1 MKASF
6 RISGQIVDVVT
17 EEIFPG
23 EIVIENGLIHSIEK
37 KDVSEQQYILPGLID
52 AHIHIES
59 SMLVPSEFAKVAV
72 IHGTTA
78 TVSDP
83 HEIANVLGIKGID
96 YMIKNSQT
104 VPFKFNFGAP
114 SCVPATGFES
124 SGAEINAEDIGNL
137 LKREDIKYLSEM
149 MNYPGVLFQDKEVMA
164 KLDAAKSA
172 KKPVDGHAPGV
183 FGEDAEKYIAAGIT
197 TDHECFTL
205 EEGIEKIK
213 YGMKVQ
219 IREGSAAKNFDTLIP
234 LMDKYSDKIMFCS
247 DDRHPDD
254 LVDGHMNTLIKRA
267 IAKGYDPLTT
277 IKVCTYNPV
286 KHYGLDSGLLQIGD
300 PADMV
305 TVDDLQNFNIQ
316 STYVNGHLVA
326 KEGKSLIQPKTGSA
340 VNIFTAKPISAS
352 DLNITPKSNK
362 IRVIKAMEGQLVT
375 EKLIMSPK
383 ISKNNVVSNVEEDVL
398 KIVVINRYKDSKP
411 AIGFIKGIGIKSGA
425 LASTVAHDSHNIIA
439 VGTSDQYI
447 VKAVNKLIETKGGIV
462 ALGENDTVHLPLPVA
477 GLMTN
482 ANAWQVAEDYKKL
495 NQLAQQM
502 GSSLRAP
509 FMTLSFMALLVIPE
523 LKLSDKGLFDGTKF
537 CFTKL
542 FEE

>member
-6 RISGQIVDVVT
+6 KLSGQIIDVVN
-17 EEIFPG
+17 EEIYPG
-23 EIVIENGLIHSIEK
+23 EIIIENGLIHSIVK
-37 KDVSEQQYILPGLID
+37 KDVNEQQYILPGLID

-83 HEIANVLGIKGID
+83 HEIANVLGVKGID
-96 YMIKNSQT
+96 YMIENSQT

-124 SGAEINAEDIGNL
+124 SGAEINAEDISKL
-137 LKREDIKYLSEM
+137 MKREDIKYLSEM

-172 KKPVDGHAPGV
+172 GKPVDGHAPGV
-183 FGEDAEKYIAAGIT
+183 FGEDAEKYISSGIT

-234 LMDKYSDKIMFCS
+234 LIDKYSDRIMFCS

-267 IAKGYDPLTT
+267 IAKGYDPLRT

-286 KHYGLDSGLLQIGD
+286 KHYRLDSGLLQTGD

-305 TVDDLQNFNIQ
+305 IVDDFQNFNIL
-316 STYVNGHLVA
+316 STYVNGLLVA
-326 KEGKSLIQPKTGSA
+326 KEGKSLIQTEAGKA
-340 VNIFTAKPISAS
+340 VNIFTAKLISET
-352 DLNITPKSNK
+352 DITIIPAGEK
-362 IRVIKAMEGQLVT
+362 IKVIKAMEGQLVT
-375 EKLIMSPK
+375 EKLTTSPK
-383 ISKNNVVSNVEEDVL
+383 ILNNNVVSDVEQDVL
-398 KIVVINRYKDSKP
+398 KMVVINRYKDSKP
-411 AIGFIKGIGIKSGA
+411 AIGFINGIGIESGA

-439 VGTSDQYI
+439 VGTSDEEI
-447 VKAVNKLIETKGGIV
+447 VKAVNKLIETKGGIL
-462 ALGENDTVHLPLPVA
+462 ALGENEVVHLPLPVA
-477 GLMTN
+477 GIMTN
-482 ANAWQVAEDYKKL
+482 ANAWQVANDYKKL

-502 GSSLRAP
+502 GSPLRAP
-509 FMTLSFMALLVIPE
+509 FMTLSFMALLVIPD
-523 LKLSDKGLFDGTKF
+523 LKLSDKGLFDGIKF
-537 CFTKL
+537 RFTEL